1 MAKKIENNKWV
12 RGKKDIQIATKLIAL
27 IGGVIVLS
35 SVIIAA
41 VSLTVFDRKQ
51 VSATEEQLIH
61 SAEGAKSIMD
71 DWLVTLSGYGAITSI
86 RGDVI
91 GSMVDNDTDILSDIV
106 DRYSDLLEHD
116 MVAFVDNNGKII
128 AGNGEQGFSPKADLS
143 SSYAVQTSLTGVAS
157 HSFESIGNCA
167 YAAVFAY
174 PLKEYEDSDE
184 TLGAV
189 IFAYDLTTDSFTKL
203 IQNSYSAEC
212 TIFSGDLRV
221 KSTLPGVEGTTL
233 ANTEIVNMVLEN
245 GETYRGENK
254 IKGKNYFSVYA
265 PLTNDDG
272 HITGMLFIAKSLEE
286 IEAIRVTT
294 IKIVIPIAIAIAAI
308 LMFLSYLF
316 VRWLMWRISN
326 VSRQLEEMATGEADL
341 TKRVTLRV
349 IDEVGML
356 VINFNKFCD
365 KLQQIIGETKRSKD
379 ELSVSGESMS
389 ASTQDTASAITQI
402 IANIDSI
409 SHQINTQTSSVQQ
422 TAGAVDEIS
431 SNIESLNRMIENQS
445 SGVSQASAAVE
456 EMIGNISSVNNSVE
470 KMASSFKELEENANT
485 GFKMQNDVNER
496 IQQIETQSEMLQDA
510 NTAISSIAEQ
520 TNLLAMNAAIEAAHA
535 GEAGKGFAV
544 VADEI
549 RKLSETSS
557 AQSKTIGEQ
566 LTKIKSQIGEVVS
579 ASNESSRSF
588 GVVSQKIQETDQ
600 LVMQIR
606 AAMDEQN
613 QGSQQITDA
622 LKTMNDSTQ
631 EVRAASI
638 EMANGNKMILE
649 EVQHLQSATLEMKGS
664 MDEMSQGAR
673 KINETGSALADIS
686 GQVQDAIGK
695 IGSQIDLFK
704 V

>member
-1 MAKKIENNKWV
+1 MASKILNNKPIDPKARDV
-12 RGKKDIQIATKLIAL
+12 QIATKLIAL
-27 IGGVIVLS
+27 IGGVIILS
-35 SVIIAA
+35 SVAIAA
-41 VSLTVFDRKQ
+41 ISLIVFDKNQ
-51 VSATEEQLIH
+51 VKATEEQLLH
-61 SAEGAKSIMD
+61 SSDGAVRVMD
-71 DWLVTLSGYGAITSI
+71 DWILTLKGYAATTADRKDVAQAVYNEDTSFLKDVESYYSGELDY
-86 RGDVI
+86 
-91 GSMVDNDTDILSDIV
+91 
-106 DRYSDLLEHD
+106 
-116 MVAFVDNNGKII
+116 AFMAFTNAQGKILVSGDKGPS
-128 AGNGEQGFSPKADLS
+128 AGADIS
-143 SSYAVQTSLTGVAS
+143 SSYAIKKALSGSSAFSYENYNSHFCQIYSYPIKYQDEVIGTVLFAYNLADGDFVSLMS
-157 HSFESIGNCA
+157 DA
-167 YAAVFAY
+167 YAV
-174 PLKEYEDSDE
+174 
-184 TLGAV
+184 
-189 IFAYDLTTDSFTKL
+189 
-203 IQNSYSAEC
+203 EC
-212 TIFSGDLRV
+212 TIFSGDLRID
-221 KSTLPGVEGTTL
+221 SSLEGVVGTTL
-233 ANTEIVNMVLEN
+233 ANQEILELVLHK
-245 GETYRGENK
+245 GQIYTGENQ
-254 IKGKNYFSVYA
+254 IKGKNYFSVYS
-265 PLTNDDG
+265 PLKNDDG
-272 HITGMLFIAKSLEE
+272 SVSGMLFIAKSLEE
-286 IEAIRVTT
+286 IEAIRGLTMKVVVPVG
-294 IKIVIPIAIAIAAI
+294 IILALV
-308 LMFLSYLF
+308 LMFLSSLF

-326 VSRQLEEMATGEADL
+326 VTKQLKEMATGEADL

-349 IDEVGML
+349 LDEIGDL
-356 VINFNKFCD
+356 VINFNAFCD
-365 KLQQIIGETKRSKD
+365 KLQTIIGETKKSKE
-379 ELSVSGESMS
+379 ELSMSGSSMT

-409 SHQINTQTSSVQQ
+409 SHQINTQSGSVQQ

-445 SGVSQASAAVE
+445 SGVTQASAAVE
-456 EMIGNISSVNNSVE
+456 QMIGNIISVNNSVE
-470 KMASSFKELEENANT
+470 KMASSFEELESNANT

-566 LTKIKSQIGEVVS
+566 LTKIKASIGEVVS

-600 LVMQIR
+600 LVMQIK
-606 AAMDEQN
+606 AAMEEQN

-631 EVRAASI
+631 EVRAASV
-638 EMANGNKMILE
+638 EMSNGNKMILE
-649 EVQHLQSATLEMKGS
+649 EVQNLQSATIEMKGS
-664 MDEMSQGAR
+664 MDEMSAGAR
-673 KINETGSALADIS
+673 KINETGSALSDIS